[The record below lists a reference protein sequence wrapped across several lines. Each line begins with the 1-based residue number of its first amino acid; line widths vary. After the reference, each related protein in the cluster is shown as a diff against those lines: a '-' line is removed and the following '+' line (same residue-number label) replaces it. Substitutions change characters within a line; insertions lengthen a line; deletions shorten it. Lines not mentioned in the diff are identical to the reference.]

1 MLSGLLF
8 SNDEDLAIDKLMMNA
23 YRAMIM
29 NDSGDD
35 LLQNFNNLEYFY
47 CEGLGTTEISIDGIL
62 QDEFTSN
69 TRTEFIFA
77 FQDVDL
83 EQEQSGLF
91 AISDPTMLGDGW
103 LVVSAKFLEDKK
115 WKNVWDSKFSY
126 ETSKNPL
133 EDVTKGTVNDFI
145 LRVDI
150 NQKNE
155 EKIWNSLGNGMLVD
169 DVSQDTYSTMNRKT
183 LKFFHSQVSK
193 RLGKMNEFTFTTIE
207 KTNSEGDCSV
217 VKR

>member
-145 LRVDI
+145 LRVDNYSEI
-150 NQKNE
+150 IPNIYIGNIYSALYNYDNFDVIVNCSKNLPFSQKNNWTI
-155 EKIWNSLGNGMLVD
+155 KLPGIFISCCN
-169 DVSQDTYSTMNRKT
+169 QIT
-183 LKFFHSQVSK
+183 FFTGQ
-193 RLGKMNEFTFTTIE
+193 LI
-207 KTNSEGDCSV
+207 
-217 VKR
+217 